1 MNQTD
6 IPTIIKSIWASMTRC
21 KDSLLENGW
30 LNIYPNHL
38 NGKVTTFSL
47 TGNKLVFNAFIS
59 MYILTLLTCSG
70 GGGGSLQ
77 QTFLLNLHIKN
88 VYEVGPPTFLLF
100 REHMEIERKLAVG
113 TIRTPLL
120 FEKL

>member
-1 MNQTD
+1 MLL
-6 IPTIIKSIWASMTRC
+6 
-21 KDSLLENGW
+21 SLC
-30 LNIYPNHL
+30 IY
-38 NGKVTTFSL
+38 
-47 TGNKLVFNAFIS
+47 
-59 MYILTLLTCSG
+59 LLYLLAR